1 MKVVCY
7 RKVGNKIKLDFYN
20 TYGNMCYKENKMSE
34 ITIRRSTNGWILTQ
48 YNHDHD
54 DVMGPLTTVHEDAG
68 IYADP
73 VANEADSLGDLLYEA
88 FPCLFQAKRQAGM
101 EIVIHSKGQEAEEME
116 EERDNPEPG
125 FLLPQPA
132 TSATKE
138 IT

>member
-1 MKVVCY
+1 
-7 RKVGNKIKLDFYN
+7 
-20 TYGNMCYKENKMSE
+20 MSE
-34 ITIRRSTNGWILTQ
+34 FSITRQSNGWILTQ

-54 DVMGPLTTVHEDAG
+54 DVMGPLTTVHEDG
-68 IYADP
+68 GNYADP

-101 EIVIHSKGQEAEEME
+101 EIVIHSKGREAEEME

-138 IT
+138 ND